1 MKAVCIKSVN
11 DNGYIY
17 EYLLNIY
24 TVNTTR
30 DSNEGVVYIVKIETN
45 NMHYMSSELFNEH
58 FRIIEE

>member
-11 DNGYIY
+11 DLGNIY

-24 TVNTTR
+24 TVNTTKNI
-30 DSNEGVVYIVKIETN
+30 NEGVVYIVKIETN
-45 NMHYMSSELFNEH
+45 NMHYMSSDFFNEH